1 MVPLELR
8 GDRMLIKFICKM
20 HLDHRTAIEQLM
32 GQNRDRELAARNA
45 ELSVLRLRV
54 SSLSL
59 RSARRTPDSRPYSLG
74 RRPAGRNK
82 HRAEGLRPDKE
93 GGGVGDVRGF
103 LAVNQIYRNRRPRLD
118 VHRRLSLRWPGRRAA
133 SGRRLKRRRRRSG
146 REPR

>member
-74 RRPAGRNK
+74 RRPAGRSK

-118 VHRRLSLRWPGRRAA
+118 VHRRLSLRSPGRRAA
-133 SGRRLKRRRRRSG
+133 SGL
-146 REPR
+146 

>member
-74 RRPAGRNK
+74 RRPAGRSK

-118 VHRRLSLRWPGRRAA
+118 VRAPEA
-133 SGRRLKRRRRRSG
+133 IVTVAL
-146 REPR
+146 